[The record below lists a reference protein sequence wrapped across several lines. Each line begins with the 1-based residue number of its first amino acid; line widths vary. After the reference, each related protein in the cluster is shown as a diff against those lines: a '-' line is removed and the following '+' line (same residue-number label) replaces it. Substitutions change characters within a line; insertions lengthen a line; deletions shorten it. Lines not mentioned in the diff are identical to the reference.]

1 MKKGVKKM
9 AKSAIKQRETYRTV
23 SLFVDRINIHVP
35 RGSLVAVV
43 GHVGSGKSS
52 LLSAMLG
59 ETEKRSGR
67 VAVKVVSSCPRCR
80 FYSELW
86 V

>member
-1 MKKGVKKM
+1 MKRELNILLNLQKQ
-9 AKSAIKQRETYRTV
+9 IQRETNR
-23 SLFVDRINIHVP
+23 SIPFFVDRINIHVP

-59 ETEKRSGR
+59 ETEKRSGK
-67 VAVKVVSSCPRCR
+67 VAVKVVSLCSVCK
-80 FYSELW
+80 FYL
-86 V
+86 

>member
-1 MKKGVKKM
+1 MIHV
-9 AKSAIKQRETYRTV
+9 I
-23 SLFVDRINIHVP
+23 VDRINIHVP

-67 VAVKVVSSCPRCR
+67 VVVKVMSSCSMCKVFVNGGLHLINIDSLSLDICPRR
-80 FYSELW
+80 AL
-86 V
+86 

>member
-1 MKKGVKKM
+1 M
-9 AKSAIKQRETYRTV
+9 IKTKIDLQEIFR
-23 SLFVDRINIHVP
+23 LVDRINIHVP

-59 ETEKRSGR
+59 ETEKRSGT
-67 VAVKVVSSCPRCR
+67 VAVKVPNSCLSEIY
-80 FYSELW
+80 YSCCFH
-86 V
+86 